1 MFWIASDQ
9 QKLEEFEHH
18 NDQNSVNGD
27 VDTENDNNDDSLS
40 TNHDVPNL
48 KKEDKATSKN
58 KKKCE
63 VRKIKNKT
71 KANI

>member
-48 KKEDKATSKN
+48 KKGDKATSKN
-58 KKKCE
+58 KKSVKWE
-63 VRKIKNKT
+63 K
-71 KANI
+71 

>member
-18 NDQNSVNGD
+18 NDQNSVIGD
-27 VDTENDNNDDSLS
+27 VDTENDNNDNSLS

-48 KKEDKATSKN
+48 KKGDKATSKN
-58 KKKCE
+58 KKKGE
-63 VRKIKNKT
+63 VRKIKYKT

>member
-1 MFWIASDQ
+1 MI
-9 QKLEEFEHH
+9 
-18 NDQNSVNGD
+18 GD
-27 VDTENDNNDDSLS
+27 VDTENDNNDNSLS

-48 KKEDKATSKN
+48 KKGDKATSKN